1 LDELGGDAVHPQIGM
16 AGTRGERSRQRS
28 VGELVARQREEFGID
43 SSARSHGSTV
53 VASARAAC
61 DGL

>member
-1 LDELGGDAVHPQIGM
+1 M

-53 VASARAAC
+53 VVSARAAC